1 MVKEIV
7 KDAFLLSQKSREATA
22 LDIGVAQ
29 DLMDT
34 LEANRDRCVGM
45 AANMIGSLV
54 RIAVIVD
61 HGKIICFINPK
72 IISYSGRKVCEEG
85 CLCHIGT
92 KEAVRYEKIKV
103 EYQDLKMKK
112 KIRTLNG
119 FEAQILQ
126 HELDHFEG
134 RLI

>member
-45 AANMIGSLV
+45 AANMIGALV

-61 HGKIICFINPK
+61 HGKIICFINPT
-72 IISYSGRKVCEEG
+72 IISCSGKKICEEG
-85 CLCHIGT
+85 CLCHTGT